1 MSYTELERKFLHRAL
16 SDTGFLA
23 RDVLGYNYDEDAAT
37 GKRINVGKGGIV
49 DSGKTK
55 EIIELLDSDTQFVLI
70 KAPRESRKSTIL
82 QCFVIRQI
90 LRNPN
95 VRICY
100 IGRTDDVTKGKAI
113 AIRAQLERIDRDD
126 GLAKLFGK
134 QIGEKW
140 EETEFTVAGR
150 THVGLQNATFT
161 AFSMDSF
168 PTGGRFDFVILDDFI
183 DHTNVNTPEQNRKS
197 KEKWGLLQPFMA
209 NGGRIVVVGT
219 TWADDDLYAH
229 MESSPLFQPP
239 HGGCVVCGAGVRV
252 VTSDT
257 GKLDLEVLDTGITFP
272 HLTRD
277 YLLKKL
283 HGMALE
289 GKVDHFC
296 RQYLNEATSRSTT
309 AFHRSYFQ
317 WIGWGDDMRGLSGY
331 LLTDT
336 ATSLEEEGCYSV
348 IAYAGLDASDN
359 IYLLDLRVGHWEPDE
374 FKDQFFSVLEEWQGR
389 VNHCGETWEKIQLT
403 TAYRSAIEGDSRARK
418 TRLRTIEMPRPP
430 KSQKWGRI
438 MRLQPPMRNKRFYVV
453 NTIPRTFVDVDGV
466 KCLFDP
472 NGHHDAQLKRWLPSG
487 ELVDEFVKA
496 NAKRDIPDALAMLLE
511 YEKVAANRYKRM
523 CVYKPWTPKPVQSL
537 TDHRREEYHRSEYPT
552 ASPDGGGDWW
562 DRTLH
567 ANGY

>member
-277 YLLKKL
+277 YLLKRKL
-283 HGMALE
+283 MLWRHG
-289 GKVDHFC
+289 
-296 RQYLNEATSRSTT
+296 
-309 AFHRSYFQ
+309 
-317 WIGWGDDMRGLSGY
+317 
-331 LLTDT
+331 
-336 ATSLEEEGCYSV
+336 
-348 IAYAGLDASDN
+348 
-359 IYLLDLRVGHWEPDE
+359 
-374 FKDQFFSVLEEWQGR
+374 
-389 VNHCGETWEKIQLT
+389 
-403 TAYRSAIEGDSRARK
+403 IE
-418 TRLRTIEMPRPP
+418 
-430 KSQKWGRI
+430 
-438 MRLQPPMRNKRFYVV
+438 
-453 NTIPRTFVDVDGV
+453 
-466 KCLFDP
+466 
-472 NGHHDAQLKRWLPSG
+472 
-487 ELVDEFVKA
+487 
-496 NAKRDIPDALAMLLE
+496 
-511 YEKVAANRYKRM
+511 
-523 CVYKPWTPKPVQSL
+523 VQ
-537 TDHRREEYHRSEYPT
+537 EVQ
-552 ASPDGGGDWW
+552 A
-562 DRTLH
+562 
-567 ANGY
+567 